1 MTGTSPRT
9 RGADTLGV
17 KLRRGGVRA
26 IAMGTGMVV
35 LAGCQFGGL
44 NSLNMPGTSGHGPG
58 SYKITVEVPDV
69 ATMPQNSPVMVDDVT
84 VGSVSGVDA
93 VQRPDG
99 TFYAAVQL
107 SLDKNVKLPANSV
120 ARVAQTSL
128 LGSQHIELAPP
139 IGQRP
144 VGELRDGSKIALSNG
159 SRYPTTEE
167 VLSALGVVVNNGNL
181 GALQDI
187 TDETYA
193 AVAGRVGSFVDLI
206 PRLAE
211 FTAAL
216 DEQTNDIIATA
227 EGLNRVAATLAAHKD
242 SLSRAID
249 SLPAALRVLNDNRKN
264 IVDTFAALQS
274 FATVA
279 AHILSKTKNDLA
291 ADFKDLYSVIKPI
304 NDNRADFVSDID
316 LLPTFPF
323 TTRYLRRAVRG
334 DYLNVFVTF
343 DLTIRRLGETI
354 FTTSF
359 FDPNMKHLDEVINP
373 PEWLT
378 GSFANLNGQAADPF
392 KIPPGTASGQ
402 EVPPK

>member
-1 MTGTSPRT
+1 MTAKS
-9 RGADTLGV
+9 L
-17 KLRRGGVRA
+17 LRQGGVRTVA
-26 IAMGTGMVV
+26 LGSGMAL

-44 NSLNMPGTSGHGPG
+44 NSLNMPGTAGHGPG
-58 SYKITVEVPDV
+58 SYNITVDVPDV
-69 ATMPQNSPVMVDDVT
+69 ATMPQNSPVMVNDVT

-99 TFYAAVQL
+99 TFFAAVKL

-128 LGSQHIELAPP
+128 LGSQHIDLAA
-139 IGQRP
+139 P
-144 VGELRDGSKIALSNG
+144 VGQPPVGQLHDGSKISLADTG
-159 SRYPTTEE
+159 RYPTTEE
-167 VLSALGVVVNNGNL
+167 VLSALGVVVNKGNL

-187 TDETYA
+187 TDEAYA
-193 AVAGRVGSFVDLI
+193 AVAGRAGAFVDLI

-216 DEQTNDIIATA
+216 NLQTNDIIATA
-227 EGLNRVAATLAAHKD
+227 EGLNRIASTLAAHKD
-242 SLSRAID
+242 SLSQALD
-249 SLPAALRVLNDNRKN
+249 TLPAAVRVLNDNRKH

-279 AHILSKTKNDLA
+279 SHILSKTTSDFA
-291 ADFKDLYSVIKPI
+291 ADFKDLYAVIKPI
-304 NDNRADFVSDID
+304 NDNRADFVSDFD

-343 DLTIRRLGETI
+343 DLTVRRLGETI
-354 FTTSF
+354 FTTGA
-359 FDPNMKHLDEVINP
+359 FDPNMQHLNDVVNP
-373 PEWLT
+373 PDWLV

-392 KIPPGTASGQ
+392 KIPPGTASGE
-402 EVPPK
+402 EVPPN

>member
-1 MTGTSPRT
+1 MTRNTLCRKPCRGWVRT
-9 RGADTLGV
+9 VALGS
-17 KLRRGGVRA
+17 GVA
-26 IAMGTGMVV
+26 V

-44 NSLNMPGTSGHGPG
+44 NSLNMPGTAGHGSG
-58 SYKITVEVPDV
+58 AYSITVEVPDV

-93 VQRPDG
+93 VQRSDG
-99 TFYAAVQL
+99 TFYAAVRL
-107 SLDKNVKLPANSV
+107 SLDENVKLPANSV

-128 LGSQHIELAPP
+128 LGSQHVELAAP
-139 IGQRP
+139 IGQP
-144 VGELRDGSKIALSNG
+144 AVGQLRDGSTISLANG

-167 VLSALGVVVNNGNL
+167 LLSALGMVVNKGNL
-181 GALQDI
+181 GALGDI
-187 TDETYA
+187 TDEAYA
-193 AVAGRVGSFVDLI
+193 AVAGREGNFVDLI

-216 DEQTNDIIATA
+216 NAQTNDIIATA
-227 EGLNRVAATLAAHKD
+227 EGLNRVAGTLAANKD
-242 SLSRAID
+242 SLSRALD
-249 SLPAALRVLNDNRKN
+249 TLPSALRVLNDNRKN

-279 AHILSKTKNDLA
+279 SHILSETKDDIA
-291 ADFKDLYSVIKPI
+291 ADFKDLYAVIKPI
-304 NDNRADFVSDID
+304 NDNRADFISDLD

-323 TTRYLRRAVRG
+323 TTRFLRRAVRG

-343 DLTIRRLGETI
+343 DLTIRRLGETV
-354 FTTSF
+354 FTTSY
-359 FDPNMKHLDEVINP
+359 FDPNMPHLNDLINP
-373 PEWLT
+373 PDWLI

-402 EVPPK
+402 EVPPS

>member
-1 MTGTSPRT
+1 MVALGAGMT
-9 RGADTLGV
+9 
-17 KLRRGGVRA
+17 
-26 IAMGTGMVV
+26 V

-58 SYKITVEVPDV
+58 AFSITVEVPDV
-69 ATMPQNSPVMVDDVT
+69 ATMPQNSPVMIDDVT

-93 VQRPDG
+93 LQRADG
-99 TFYAAVQL
+99 SFYAAVKL

-128 LGSQHIELAPP
+128 LGSQHIELAA
-139 IGQRP
+139 P
-144 VGELRDGSKIALSNG
+144 VGQPPVGQLRDGSKISLANG
-159 SRYPTTEE
+159 SRFPTTEE
-167 VLSALGVVVNNGNL
+167 VLSALGVVVNKGNL
-181 GALQDI
+181 AALGDI
-187 TDETYA
+187 TDEAYA
-193 AVAGRVGSFVDLI
+193 AVAGREGDFVDLI

-211 FTAAL
+211 FTGAL
-216 DEQTNDIIATA
+216 NAQTNDIIATA
-227 EGLNRVAATLAAHKD
+227 EGLNRIAGTLAAHRD
-242 SLSRAID
+242 SLSRALD
-249 SLPAALRVLNDNRKN
+249 TLPAALKVLNDNRKN
-264 IVDTFAALQS
+264 IIDTFAALQS

-279 AHILSKTKNDLA
+279 SHILSQTKDDIA
-291 ADFKDLYSVIKPI
+291 ADVKDLYAVIKPI
-304 NDNRADFVSDID
+304 NDNRADFISDLD

-343 DLTIRRLGETI
+343 DLTLRRLGETI
-354 FTTSF
+354 FTTSY
-359 FDPNMKHLDEVINP
+359 FDPNMPHLNELINP

-402 EVPPK
+402 EVPPN

>member
-1 MTGTSPRT
+1 M
-9 RGADTLGV
+9 ALGS
-17 KLRRGGVRA
+17 
-26 IAMGTGMVV
+26 GMAV

-44 NSLNMPGTSGHGPG
+44 NSLNMPGTAGHGPG
-58 SYKITVEVPDV
+58 SYSITVEVPDV
-69 ATMPQNSPVMVDDVT
+69 STMPQNSPVMVDDVT
-84 VGSVSGVDA
+84 VGSVSGVEA
-93 VQRPDG
+93 VQRSDG
-99 TFYAAVQL
+99 TFFAAVKL
-107 SLDKNVKLPANSV
+107 SLDENVKLPANSV

-139 IGQRP
+139 LGQQG
-144 VGELRDGSKIALSNG
+144 VGELRDGSTISLANG

-167 VLSALGVVVNNGNL
+167 VLSALGVVVNKGNL
-181 GALQDI
+181 GALGDI
-187 TDETYA
+187 TDEAYA
-193 AVAGRVGSFVDLI
+193 AVAGRQGQFVDLI

-216 DEQTNDIIATA
+216 NAQTNDIIATA
-227 EGLNRVAATLAAHKD
+227 EGLNRVAGTLAAHKD
-242 SLSRAID
+242 SLSRALD
-249 SLPAALRVLNDNRKN
+249 TLPGALRVLNDNRKN

-279 AHILSKTKNDLA
+279 SHVLSQTKDDIA
-291 ADFKDLYSVIKPI
+291 ADLKDLYAVIKPI
-304 NDNRADFVSDID
+304 NDNRADFISDLD

-323 TTRYLRRAVRG
+323 TTRYLRRAIRG

-354 FTTSF
+354 FTTSY
-359 FDPNMKHLDEVINP
+359 FDPNMPHLNDVVNP
-373 PEWLT
+373 PDWLI

-402 EVPPK
+402 EVPPS